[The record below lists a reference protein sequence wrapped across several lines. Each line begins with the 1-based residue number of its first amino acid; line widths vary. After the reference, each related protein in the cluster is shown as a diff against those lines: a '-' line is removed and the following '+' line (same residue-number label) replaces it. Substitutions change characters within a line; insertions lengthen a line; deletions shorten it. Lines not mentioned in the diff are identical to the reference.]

1 MDSFTG
7 RSRDPDHPRT
17 ASMRV
22 REPGTAPELELGAPE
37 RWVLAKVR
45 RRGVAGFVIQMTALG
60 VVASVVLTTTMM
72 VIFYP
77 VEASYL
83 EPAIFLGALVPAL
96 VAPPLLV
103 FCVRLAARLDSASH
117 LLWQAA
123 RTDSLTGIPNRRA
136 YFEALDE
143 AAAAPPRAY
152 DVALLDIDSFKA
164 INDRHGHEAGDLAL
178 EAGGDVAHRPRRPD
192 RHGRPGG
199 RRRVCGARPDRPL
212 PAPADAPRVHRRR
225 PPLLGLDRLEGAA
238 SRATPP
244 SSASTT
250 PTWRS
255 TRPRPTTGPRAPRSD
270 VRPALLPRSRRSVA
284 WAWSD

>member
-45 RRGVAGFVIQMTALG
+45 RRGVAGFVIQMTALA
-60 VVASVVLTTTMM
+60 VIASVVLTTAMM
-72 VIFYP
+72 LIFYP

-83 EPAIFLGALVPAL
+83 EPAILLGALVPAL

-103 FCVRLAARLDSASH
+103 FCVRLAARLDAASH

-123 RTDSLTGIPNRRA
+123 RTDALTGISNRRA

-152 DVALLDIDSFKA
+152 DVALLDIDSFKS

-178 EAGGDVAHRPRRPD
+178 QRVAAWLTDVVGPTGLVARVGGDEFAV
-192 RHGRPGG
+192 
-199 RRRVCGARPDRPL
+199 L
-212 PAPADAPRVHRRR
+212 APAD
-225 PPLLGLDRLEGAA
+225 
-238 SRATPP
+238 P
-244 SSASTT
+244 S
-250 PTWRS
+250 
-255 TRPRPTTGPRAPRSD
+255 RPRPTRREFTDDGFGFSVSIGWKRCESGNAPEQCLHD
-270 VRPALLPRSRRSVA
+270 ADLALYAAKAASGSTSPSI
-284 WAWSD
+284 